1 LAQVKGL
8 FASHPFGAMW
18 VLILALRAAA
28 AAGRDEESVSPV
40 EKVLELMNSLYA
52 QVEDEGK
59 EEAATYKKFAC
70 FCKDTQ
76 LSKDKAIKDGN
87 DNESD
92 QLATIEQM
100 NAKEA
105 SLTQS
110 ITDLNNDLD
119 NGEQSLIDA
128 TNERAEQKAKY
139 DKKHTDTVNSV
150 EGVRTAMADI
160 AAATSFVEKE
170 AILKSSK
177 VQALINALD
186 PGTSSRP
193 MPDVSLV
200 SITDIGDKSR
210 EHAGLGASSSITEVL
225 DALLDDWTKKAKRM
239 EDNEKA
245 RKDLYDKTSAELR
258 KMIKDTEA
266 AIDAAKIQLSETA
279 ATLAKTK
286 GQLTETKANL
296 HDDTKYLKDL
306 TAQCE
311 MKANEWD
318 QRSTMRAGE
327 LKALQEAIDIVG
339 GSVAKTA
346 GTRGYTDNSE
356 AFLQGG
362 APAKYAYT
370 DVVFTQL
377 KEVKKAGQTFA
388 MSAREKQERLDAV
401 NKIHDSAKT
410 LKSSDLSLL
419 AMRIAAD
426 PFAKVKELIQQ
437 LITRLLTES
446 QNEATQKGWCDT
458 EIGKANTDRDHRMA
472 DTKSLSAEALVLEA
486 EKKNQEEL
494 IKTLSEELAAVQS
507 DHSEATRIR
516 EAEKAENKKTLE
528 DSREGLT
535 AVTKA
540 LETLKKFYGKG
551 SRANQSGYAFTQ
563 TASEQSPAAADM
575 AAAGVTGAQGNY
587 EGNQAAGGGIIG
599 MLEVIQSDFKRSI
612 EMAETAEKESSTEY
626 ASYNKEAKASMMSKE
641 TGLENAKDD
650 LKIASGDLV
659 ATLNK
664 LKDNQKLLDMS
675 LQALETL
682 RPACVDT
689 GMSWEE
695 KVKRRDAEIQALKD
709 ALAVFEDPNGLGFL
723 QK

>member
-1 LAQVKGL
+1 L

-100 NAKEA
+100 TAKEA

-110 ITDLNNDLD
+110 ITDLNTDLD

-128 TNERAEQKAKY
+128 TNERAEEKAKY
-139 DKKHTDTVNSV
+139 DKKHTDCINSV
-150 EGVRTAMADI
+150 EGVRTAIADI

-177 VQALINALD
+177 VQALIDALD
-186 PGTSSRP
+186 P
-193 MPDVSLV
+193 
-200 SITDIGDKSR
+200 GDKSR

-239 EDNEKA
+239 EDKEKA
-245 RKDLYDKTSAELR
+245 KKQLYDKTSAELR

-266 AIDAAKIQLSETA
+266 AIDAAKIQLSETK
-279 ATLAKTK
+279 ATLATTK

-346 GTRGYTDNSE
+346 GTRGYTDNTA

-370 DVVFTQL
+370 DVVFTQM
-377 KEVKKAGQTFA
+377 KEVKKAGQTFV
-388 MSAREKQERLDAV
+388 MSARAKQERLDAV
-401 NKIHDSAKT
+401 TKIHDSAKT
-410 LKSSDLSLL
+410 LKSADLSLL

>member
-100 NAKEA
+100 TAKEA

-110 ITDLNNDLD
+110 ITDLNTDLD

-128 TNERAEQKAKY
+128 TNERAEEKAKY
-139 DKKHTDTVNSV
+139 DKKHTDCINSV

-177 VQALINALD
+177 VQALIDALD
-186 PGTSSRP
+186 P
-193 MPDVSLV
+193 
-200 SITDIGDKSR
+200 GDKSR

-239 EDNEKA
+239 EDKEKA
-245 RKDLYDKTSAELR
+245 KKQLYDKTSAELR

-266 AIDAAKIQLSETA
+266 AIDAAKIQLSETK
-279 ATLAKTK
+279 ATLATTK

-346 GTRGYTDNSE
+346 GTRGYTDNTA

-370 DVVFTQL
+370 DVVFTQM
-377 KEVKKAGQTFA
+377 KEVKKAGQTFV
-388 MSAREKQERLDAV
+388 MSARAKQERLDAV
-401 NKIHDSAKT
+401 TKIHDSAKT
-410 LKSSDLSLL
+410 LKSADLSLL